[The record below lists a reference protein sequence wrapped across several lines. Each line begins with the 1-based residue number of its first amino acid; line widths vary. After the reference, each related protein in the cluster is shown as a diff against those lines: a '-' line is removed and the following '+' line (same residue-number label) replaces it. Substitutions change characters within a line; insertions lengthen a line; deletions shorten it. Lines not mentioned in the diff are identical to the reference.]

1 MKLFKYYFYYYLMSK
16 KKEKI
21 TIRVGIDFGKK
32 LD

>member
-1 MKLFKYYFYYYLMSK
+1 MKLFKYYFYLMSK